1 MLKRLFLGGLRRQ
14 IGRIEVAGAIDG
26 KTRERVLKALK
37 EVEENQIP
45 AVVLRIDSPG
55 GTVADSKKSTMPSC
69 VCERKRAP
77 VLSPALATLL
87 PLGGFILPW
96 EPKKLLPTQE
106 QSPVALV

>member
-37 EVEENQIP
+37 EVEENHIP

-55 GTVADSKKSTMPSC
+55 GTVADSQEIYNALLRLREKKGTRIVASFGNIAASGGGLYC
-69 VCERKRAP
+69 HGSRKNCRQP
-77 VLSPALATLL
+77 RNDHR
-87 PLGGFILPW
+87 
-96 EPKKLLPTQE
+96 
-106 QSPVALV
+106 